1 MPTKDE
7 LEQENAELRAQLE
20 EAQAAAAAAAE
31 RSAGDPEDGPRRP
44 QRPMDDNG
52 KPVLSAGEKSDLEQR
67 GVTISPFTGETLNA
81 IDEGVETQTKEAGRR
96 AREVH
101 EKRVRDE
108 GRPAVS
114 ESVGPP
120 PATDE

>member
-31 RSAGDPEDGPRRP
+31 SPAGDQPRRP
-44 QRPMDDNG
+44 QRPTNDDG
-52 KPVLSAGEKSDLEQR
+52 DVILSAGEKNDLEQR
-67 GVTISPFTGETLNA
+67 GVTISPFTGESLNA
-81 IDEGVETQTKEAGRR
+81 IDEGVETLTKEAGRR
-96 AREVH
+96 AKEAH
-101 EKRVRDE
+101 EKRVERDR
-108 GRPAVS
+108 RPAVA
-114 ESVGPP
+114 EPVGPP